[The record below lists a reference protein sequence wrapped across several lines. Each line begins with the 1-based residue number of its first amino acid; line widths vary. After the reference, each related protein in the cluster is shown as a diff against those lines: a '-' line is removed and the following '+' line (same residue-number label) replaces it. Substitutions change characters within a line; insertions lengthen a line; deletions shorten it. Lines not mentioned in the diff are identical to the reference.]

1 MLTHCNSRRRALQHF
16 GRGECLPVTAPA
28 DEGTAVLQW
37 LGNGTLALCAV
48 HCPHG
53 GGDEHDLSP
62 TDGGHRPRSRPEA
75 AAVPP
80 DAGEASGCRQHLASS
95 GDALQPSVE
104 DPWEREGVEEQAEQE
119 ERQRL
124 R

>member
-1 MLTHCNSRRRALQHF
+1 MVGRRGPRTLRCYTALAA
-16 GRGECLPVTAPA
+16 EET
-28 DEGTAVLQW
+28 GT
-37 LGNGTLALCAV
+37 
-48 HCPHG
+48 
-53 GGDEHDLSP
+53 
-62 TDGGHRPRSRPEA
+62 TDGGHSPRSRPEA

-95 GDALQPSVE
+95 GGALQPSVE

-119 ERQRL
+119 QRQRL